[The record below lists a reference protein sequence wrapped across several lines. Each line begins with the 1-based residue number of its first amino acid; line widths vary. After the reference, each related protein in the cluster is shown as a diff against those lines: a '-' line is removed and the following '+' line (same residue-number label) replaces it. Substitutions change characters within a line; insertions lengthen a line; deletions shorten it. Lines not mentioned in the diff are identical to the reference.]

1 MEPSKF
7 PVHETRE
14 LDALRESERRFRAIY
29 EQAPIGMTLV
39 DIRTGRFIEFNAKFC
54 DIVGRTGEELRQMDF
69 VTLTHPDDRAE
80 NLRLIAQL
88 RAEALESFTFEKRYI
103 RPDGSVIWVSATVVA
118 MWRKGEEPDFYMTL
132 IEDISGRKATD
143 AERQRQIT
151 FDQLITAI
159 LGRFA
164 SCTGAEIDQEI
175 RESLRTVGQFIGAEE
190 AFVSQI
196 SADMSTWSVVYSWSA
211 VGVDLKEKF
220 KAILFGEFPWAE
232 QQLFSGKN
240 LQITDIDDWPGA
252 GSYDREKHEIQ
263 GVRSI
268 LIMPLRGRGGRVR
281 GGVGLRTLTRS
292 VHWSEEDVR
301 RLRIFADAIANVL
314 ERKQIEDALY
324 DSRGTLQQILDTVP
338 HRIFWKDRASNYLGC
353 NMALARDLGLGSP
366 AEIVGKNDSELFT
379 KEAAERYRADDL
391 QIIESGEAKMGYED
405 AESLPDGT
413 VIWMRVSKIP
423 LRDSQNR
430 VSGLLGVAEDM
441 RMMRQARLALEAAK
455 EAAEAANQAKDQF
468 IAVLSH
474 ELRTPLTPVLA
485 MVTAMEDSGRLPETW
500 RADIEAIHRNVELEA
515 RLIDDLLDVTRI
527 SQGKL
532 ILRTEPLDV
541 HASLQ
546 AALEIC
552 RSELEAKHQELV
564 LALEARRHWVQADPA
579 RLGQVFWNL
588 VKNAVKFTPEGG
600 RIEVRTADEAG
611 GRVQITVADN
621 GIGIEADVL
630 PRVFNAFEQGE
641 ASRKRRFGG
650 LGLGLSIAKALVEM
664 HHGTLA
670 AASEGRSHGALFTV
684 DLETIEPGPK
694 LAAEPPRAQPEAG
707 PARRILL
714 VEDHEDTAR
723 ILSRLLRQWGYTV
736 ATAGS
741 VATALERAKQAQF
754 DLLVSDLGLPDGS
767 GLEIA
772 RHLRGRVRAVALS
785 GYGTDEDI
793 RASLEAGFSEHLTK
807 PVSIQT
813 LRAAVNKLLA

>member
-1 MEPSKF
+1 MESSKS
-7 PVHETRE
+7 PDHEIRE

-54 DIVGRTGEELRQMDF
+54 EIAGRPDEELRQMDF
-69 VTLTHPDDRAE
+69 VTLTHPDDRPE

-88 RAEALESFTFEKRYI
+88 RAETLDTFTFEKRYI
-103 RPDGSVIWVSATVVA
+103 RPDGSLVWISATAVP
-118 MWRKGEEPDFYMTL
+118 MWRKGAEPDCYMTL
-132 IEDISGRKATD
+132 IEDISERKATE

-151 FDQLITAI
+151 FDRLITAI

-164 SCTGAEIDQEI
+164 SCTGAEIDHEI

-211 VGVDLKEKF
+211 VGDDLKEKY
-220 KAILFGEFPWAE
+220 KAVLVGEFPWAE
-232 QQLFSGKN
+232 QQLFTGKN
-240 LQITDIDDWPGA
+240 VQIMDVDDWPGA
-252 GSYDREKHEIQ
+252 GSYDAEKHQ
-263 GVRSI
+263 MHGVRSV
-268 LIMPLRGRGGRVR
+268 LVMPLRGRGGRVR

-301 RLRIFADAIANVL
+301 RLRIFADSVANVL
-314 ERKQIEDALY
+314 ERKQIENALY

-353 NMALARDLGLGSP
+353 NMALARDLDLSSP
-366 AEIVGKNDSELFT
+366 EEIVGKNDFELFT
-379 KEAAERYRADDL
+379 KEAAERYRRDDL
-391 QIIESGEAKMGYED
+391 QIIESGEAKMGYEE
-405 AESLPDGT
+405 AENLPDGT

-441 RMMRQARLALEAAK
+441 RMMRQARIALEAAK

-485 MVTAMEDSGRLPETW
+485 MVTAMEDSGRLPEAW
-500 RADIEAIHRNVELEA
+500 QADIEAIHRNVELEA

-532 ILRTEPLDV
+532 ILRPEPLDV

-552 RSELEAKHQELV
+552 RSDLAAKGQELV
-564 LALEARRHWVQADPA
+564 LGLEARRHWVRADPA

-600 RIEVRTADEAG
+600 RVEVRTVDEPG
-611 GRVQITVADN
+611 GRVRITVADN
-621 GIGIEADVL
+621 GIGIEPDVL

-664 HHGTLA
+664 HHGTLS
-670 AASEGRSHGALFTV
+670 AASEGREHGAVFTV
-684 DLETIEPGPK
+684 DLGTVEPGPK
-694 LAAEPPRAQPEAG
+694 PAVESPGAEPAPG
-707 PARRILL
+707 PSRRILL

-723 ILSRLLRQWGYTV
+723 IMARLLRQWGYTV
-736 ATAGS
+736 ATAGT
-741 VATALERAKQAQF
+741 VADALKRAEQVQF

-772 RHLRGRVRAVALS
+772 RRLRGRVRAVALS
-785 GYGTDEDI
+785 GYGTDEDV